1 MEKMEYACFSSNLG
15 RFRRVLFL
23 KFCETPFQEFFGTII
38 RGGQWLSITLSVMA
52 NDKTTIEQARTLYI
66 KRRTVTDIA
75 RELDITR
82 ATVYRWIDQYGWD
95 RLRTEGSPRE
105 ITEQRLSAL
114 LVKGSKTAE
123 ELAEIELLTG
133 VLERLD
139 KLKQREENRKV
150 AAVASKRE
158 PRKPR
163 KKSHNNFTDM
173 DDNLLMEQFRESQFD
188 YQFELYKF
196 RNCKV
201 RNLLKSRQVGFTRYF
216 SAEAL
221 VDALQTGQNQIFI
234 SASRA
239 QAEIFRDYIK
249 GFALDWFDKELKGK
263 DKIELYTDHGL
274 ACLYFLSTNSM
285 TAQSYNGNFYFDEYF
300 WVRDFDKLNK
310 VAGAMASQKRFR
322 KTYFSTPSAMSHPAY
337 DLWSGE
343 RYKERFRKR
352 NQEIPEF
359 PVRKQLRNGEICPDG
374 AYRKIITIH
383 DAMAKGCDLFD
394 LAELELDYPD
404 EEFDQLFRCQF
415 IDDSNS
421 LFQLATLQPC
431 LADQGDWRDFHPDH
445 GRPYLN
451 KPVWLG
457 YDPSRTRDGACI
469 VVVAPPKRLGGQFR
483 ILERIRMHGQ
493 SWVYQAEKIRNL
505 TEKYTVDY
513 IGIDLTG
520 PGSGVFEQVQQFYP
534 KATPIHYTL
543 ESKTRLVL
551 KAQEVIGQGRI
562 LWNSAWS
569 DIAAGFMQIHRT
581 TTNSGQI
588 TFVADRSV
596 RTGHADSAWAIMH
609 ALINEGLNFRNLR
622 PSQYVFGD
630 DNEQAA

>member
-1 MEKMEYACFSSNLG
+1 
-15 RFRRVLFL
+15 
-23 KFCETPFQEFFGTII
+23 
-38 RGGQWLSITLSVMA
+38 MA
-52 NDKTTIEQARTLYI
+52 NDKTTIEQARALYI
-66 KRRTVTDIA
+66 QRRTVTDIA
-75 RELDITR
+75 RGLEITR

-105 ITEQRLSAL
+105 VTEQRLSAL

-133 VLERLD
+133 VLERLE
-139 KLKQREENRKV
+139 KLEQREQNRQV
-150 AAVASKRE
+150 AAVAKGETQKR
-158 PRKPR
+158 PRKNQR
-163 KKSHNNFTDM
+163 KSANNFTGLDEGM
-173 DDNLLMEQFRESQFD
+173 LMEAFRNSQFD
-188 YQFELYKF
+188 YQFDLYGF
-196 RNCKV
+196 RDSRV
-201 RNLLKSRQVGFTRYF
+201 RNLLKSRQIGFTRYF

-221 VDALQTGQNQIFI
+221 VDALLTGQNQIFI

-239 QAEIFRDYIK
+239 QAEVFRDYIK

-263 DKIELYTDHGL
+263 DKIELMTDNGL

-352 NQEIPEF
+352 NQEVPEF
-359 PVRKQLRNGEICPDG
+359 PTEKQLRNGEICPDG
-374 AYRKIITIH
+374 AFRKIITLH
-383 DAMAKGCDLFD
+383 DAMAQGCDLFD
-394 LAELELDYPD
+394 LEELEQEYPD
-404 EEFDQLFRCQF
+404 EEFDQLFRCRF

-421 LFQLATLQPC
+421 LFQLACLQPC
-431 LADQGDWRDFHPDH
+431 LADRGDWRDFNPDH

-451 KPVWLG
+451 KPVWIG

-483 ILERIRMHGQ
+483 VLERIRMHGQ
-493 SWVYQAEKIRNL
+493 SWFYQAEMIRSL

-534 KATPIHYTL
+534 RATPIHYTL

-562 LWNSAWS
+562 LWDSAWS

-588 TFVADRSV
+588 TYVADRSQ

-609 ALINEGLNFRNLR
+609 TLINEGLNYRNLR
-622 PSQYVFGD
+622 PSRYVFGD
-630 DNEQAA
+630 DHEQAA